1 MVDLLEHLKKK
12 QLIAYKHIL
21 LTENFGAVAE
31 DLFKDQSVNAKIL
44 TSAHWY
50 SEVTKQ
56 FAMTLHYYSPKAY
69 EFVRKILKLPHSSS
83 IKHWAASVDCEHGYL
98 TNVIQA
104 IGKLAEREV
113 WMKDVV
119 LIVDAMS
126 IHKMTMYDKKQK

>member
-1 MVDLLEHLKKK
+1 MQLQKIYLKISLSIVK
-12 QLIAYKHIL
+12 
-21 LTENFGAVAE
+21 LT
-31 DLFKDQSVNAKIL
+31 
-44 TSAHWY
+44 TSAYQY

-69 EFVRKILKLPHSSS
+69 EFVRKILKLPYSSS
-83 IKHWAASVDCEHGYL
+83 IKNSAASFDCEPGYL

-104 IGKLAEREV
+104 IGKLAERKV
-113 WMKDVV
+113 WMKDV